1 MLDAVDRRMLAVL
14 QAEGR
19 ITNQDLAER
28 VGLSP
33 TPCLRRLK
41 RLEESGVITGYAAQV
56 DPKAYGLPFSVF
68 VSVRLLQQMRDLI
81 AEFERAVESWEEV
94 TECYLMTGSQDY
106 LLRVQTDGIEGYE
119 RFLKQKVTQLSCIQ
133 SVQSNFAL
141 ATIKRRTALPPVYS

>member
-41 RLEESGVITGYAAQV
+41 RLEDSGVITGYAAQV

-68 VSVRLLQQMRDLI
+68 VSVRLLQQMRDQI

-119 RFLKQKVTQLSCIQ
+119 RFLKQKVTQLRCIQ

>member
-14 QAEGR
+14 QSDGR
-19 ITNQDLAER
+19 ITNQELAER

-41 RLEESGVITGYAAQV
+41 RLEDSGVITGYSAQV

-68 VSVRLLQQMRDLI
+68 VSVRLLQQMRDQI